1 MPSIAEL
8 VLNVTFRGVP
18 HSIQALGGGTEFML
32 VFDDGNFSEDN
43 TFLAS
48 EIFAHNPVSQWILL
62 AMPP

>member
-48 EIFAHNPVSQWILL
+48 EIFAHNPVSQ
-62 AMPP
+62 